1 MLGGYACVF
10 CSFDWILGSMLGLQ
24 YFDVVRLTMVC
35 VILRCCNL
43 LQVNDGQR
51 GGRPGSQYP
60 HGEILSKI
68 LMKFTFDG
76 TPMKFS

>member
-51 GGRPGSQYP
+51 GVDQDLN
-60 HGEILSKI
+60 I
-68 LMKFTFDG
+68 
-76 TPMKFS
+76 PMVKSHPKSS